1 MFCHRNV
8 TLLPMGVNISSGIGI
23 SRTVSNP
30 SSLSMFG
37 QSLLRDDFAAGC
49 FISLLCVSVSVGVLT
64 WVFERERGCTRNK
77 LIVEVRGVRKERK
90 RKRVRVKG

>member
-8 TLLPMGVNISSGIGI
+8 TLLPMVANISSGIGI

-37 QSLLRDDFAAGC
+37 QSLLNDDFAAAC
-49 FISLLCVSVSVGVLT
+49 FISVCELVYVVLSIMCFLIEGVL
-64 WVFERERGCTRNK
+64 ERERRYEE
-77 LIVEVRGVRKERK
+77 EVD
-90 RKRVRVKG
+90 

>member
-37 QSLLRDDFAAGC
+37 QSLLRDDFAAAC
-49 FISLLCVSVSVGVLT
+49 FISLCVSVSVGVLL
-64 WVFERERGCTRNK
+64 WVLERQCTRNR
-77 LIVEVRGVRKERK
+77 LIEEVRRVRKERK